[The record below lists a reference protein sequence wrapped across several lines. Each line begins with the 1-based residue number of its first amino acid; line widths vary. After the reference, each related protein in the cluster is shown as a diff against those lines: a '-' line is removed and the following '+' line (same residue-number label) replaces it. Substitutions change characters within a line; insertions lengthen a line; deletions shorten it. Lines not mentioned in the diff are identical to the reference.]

1 MDLTAEQIAE
11 AALSLSNE
19 ERARLAD
26 RLVESLDPE
35 AGSPLHL
42 VWAKEAE
49 RRLQEVRSGKAK
61 TIPGEEALARVRK
74 SLGR

>member
-1 MDLTAEQIAE
+1 MSLTAEQIAE

-35 AGSPLHL
+35 AGSPIHQL
-42 VWAKEAE
+42 WATEAA
-49 RRLQEVRSGKAK
+49 RRRDEVRSGKVK
-61 TIPGEEALARVRK
+61 TIPGDVGLASVRK
-74 SLGR
+74 ALGR